1 MSEGVF
7 RIADKRPARD
17 GMTISRNTGLGTKTG
32 VSFFSLGKNTSISRE
47 SYDSTAIYIAAE
59 GKGDFIVGEPSV
71 RCEMIEGSVLDSSA
85 CHSVRNG
92 KRRRNYLYRN
102 NHR

>member
-32 VSFFSLGKNTSISRE
+32 VSFFSLGKNTSMTAQQYTLKLRE
-47 SYDSTAIYIAAE
+47 RAI
-59 GKGDFIVGEPSV
+59 
-71 RCEMIEGSVLDSSA
+71 LSSENLPFG
-85 CHSVRNG
+85 V
-92 KRRRNYLYRN
+92 K
-102 NHR
+102 

>member
-32 VSFFSLGKNTSISRE
+32 VSFFSLGKNTSIR
-47 SYDSTAIYIAAE
+47 
-59 GKGDFIVGEPSV
+59 K
-71 RCEMIEGSVLDSSA
+71 L
-85 CHSVRNG
+85 
-92 KRRRNYLYRN
+92 
-102 NHR
+102 